1 MQQNIFRKLSFL
13 DRYLTLWILL
23 AMFIGVGI
31 GYFFPEA
38 KNFINA
44 FQYDTTNVLIT
55 IGLIVMMYPPLA
67 KVKYENLHTNFVD
80 KKVLLL
86 SLMQNWF
93 IGPMLML
100 ILAIIFFYDSPEYM
114 TGLILIGLARCIAM
128 VIIWNDLA
136 KGDREFCAT
145 LVALNSIFQVI
156 FFSLYTYIFIEVIP
170 SIFNLKTQ
178 SIEIGIN
185 EIAKSVLIYLGIP
198 FMLGI
203 FSRYFAIKVKGKQWY
218 NDKFIK
224 FISPWALRALLFTI
238 VVMFSLKG
246 DMIVSLPFEVIKVAI
261 PLFIYFILMFIISF
275 YLSKQLGT
283 NYE

>member
-1 MQQNIFRKLSFL
+1 MQK
-13 DRYLTLWILL
+13 
-23 AMFIGVGI
+23 
-31 GYFFPEA
+31 
-38 KNFINA
+38 
-44 FQYDTTNVLIT
+44 
-55 IGLIVMMYPPLA
+55 
-67 KVKYENLHTNFVD
+67 EN
-80 KKVLLL
+80 
-86 SLMQNWF
+86 
-93 IGPMLML
+93 
-100 ILAIIFFYDSPEYM
+100 
-114 TGLILIGLARCIAM
+114 
-128 VIIWNDLA
+128 
-136 KGDREFCAT
+136 REFCAT

-170 SIFNLKTQ
+170 SILNLKTQ

-203 FSRYFAIKVKGKQWY
+203 LSRYFAIKVKGEQWY

-275 YLSKQLGT
+275 YLSKQLVYYRLQLHQIIL
-283 NYE
+283 N